1 LDLIEDIK
9 SNYSYRKNFIV
20 TSIDYFIR
28 WVEVV
33 ATKNME
39 EEIIKTFVEK
49 LITKFGTLMVIISE
63 NGIIFLR

>member
-1 LDLIEDIK
+1 MDLIEDIK